1 MGRSNSILSP
11 IYQSFPLEGSVAL
24 LGFTDNQLFKG
35 DLYDLQ
41 LDNWDINSQWELP
54 KKYDTIISTRC
65 PYFAKDP
72 KDFIKRCYNNL
83 NPGGTVFLDWGLG
96 DHWRFENYKIGW
108 VKGKEH
114 EYCYKDDNY
123 LWSTV
128 WDDEFLEEN
137 EFKKFSTNLNKFG
150 YKDIKQAIYNEVPV
164 VLELSFIKK
173 YFNISYKLLSL
184 WEDKPQLYIFIEG
197 KKL

>member
-11 IYQSFPLEGSVAL
+11 IYQSFSPEGSVAL